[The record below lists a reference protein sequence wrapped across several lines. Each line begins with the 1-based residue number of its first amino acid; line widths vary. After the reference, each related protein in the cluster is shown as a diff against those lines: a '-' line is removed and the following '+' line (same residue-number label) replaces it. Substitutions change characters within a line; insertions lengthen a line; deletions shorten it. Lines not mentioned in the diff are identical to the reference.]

1 MCKLSSKEKLTT
13 ARVGRLPVLAFKLLN
28 VARNSNSFLPNSASM
43 KNEVGYYVTPGYST
57 FAALDSILYPKSY
70 KMTARRACN
79 SNIGRVVTCLS
90 IKTIPA
96 FQLD

>member
-1 MCKLSSKEKLTT
+1 M
-13 ARVGRLPVLAFKLLN
+13 LN
-28 VARNSNSFLPNSASM
+28 VARNSSSFLPNSASM
-43 KNEVGYYVTPGYST
+43 KNEVGYHVTPGYST

-96 FQLD
+96 FKLKRVSSTQEKITSVLYRSPDRYSA